1 MVAKYNQVIA
11 DNDKVE
17 FIHVSLDQDEKTAL
31 SWAEK
36 EQFPWLH
43 VLPEKVKRSKL
54 SKFHTSGSVPFYVLI
69 DKDGKTITKGSSS
82 AFSKAAE
89 LGK

>member
-11 DNDKVE
+11 GNATVE
-17 FIHVSLDQDEKTAL
+17 FIHVSLDHDEKAAL
-31 SWAEK
+31 IWAQK

-54 SKFHTSGSVPFYVLI
+54 GKFHTSGSVPFYVLI
-69 DKDGKTITKGSSS
+69 DKQGKIITKGSSS
-82 AFSKAAE
+82 AFSKAAD